1 MVAMAAPVDMAK
13 HTVNMPGK
21 MTKKPLTYVL
31 QPFYASLLGLFKLST
46 LVILDLTIQIYKN
59 NFVDVV

>member
-21 MTKKPLTYVL
+21 MTKPLNTCCN
-31 QPFYASLLGLFKLST
+31 LSM
-46 LVILDLTIQIYKN
+46 LHS
-59 NFVDVV
+59 

>member
-21 MTKKPLTYVL
+21 MTKPPLKYVL
-31 QPFYASLLGLFKLST
+31 QPFYASLQRALQTF
-46 LVILDLTIQIYKN
+46 
-59 NFVDVV
+59 NFGHT

>member
-21 MTKKPLTYVL
+21 MTKPLNIRVATFLCFTPRAL
-31 QPFYASLLGLFKLST
+31 QTF
-46 LVILDLTIQIYKN
+46 
-59 NFVDVV
+59 NFGHT

>member
-21 MTKKPLTYVL
+21 MTKTLNVRVATFLCFTPRAL
-31 QPFYASLLGLFKLST
+31 QTFNFY
-46 LVILDLTIQIYKN
+46 VILDLTIQIYKN

>member
-21 MTKKPLTYVL
+21 MTKPLKIRVATFLCFTPRAL
-31 QPFYASLLGLFKLST
+31 QTF
-46 LVILDLTIQIYKN
+46 
-59 NFVDVV
+59 NFGHT

>member
-1 MVAMAAPVDMAK
+1 MAAPVDMAK

-21 MTKKPLTYVL
+21 MTKTLKYVL
-31 QPFYASLLGLFKLST
+31 QPFYASLPGLFKLST